1 MLVVNNNDEGKLME
15 PKYAKVYEA
24 LLERISGMSPGERL
38 DSEVKLASSFKV
50 SPMTVR
56 RALMLLSQNGLT
68 VGIPG
73 RGTFVADRN
82 QLPQQEDPPSTVASW
97 NAAEYPQTHVKL
109 VSATLEA
116 ADDSERKLLQAEDEP
131 FVATIRRAH
140 YLDETYQELAGI
152 ETALVRADDF
162 PGILGFDLSSDLPS
176 LLSKKFGEKSSN
188 LKGIRTVY
196 SRISTDDETKYF
208 HLPKPDAL
216 LVIEASFRNP
226 EGKTVAEM
234 TAKFIGKHV
243 VLTL

>member
-1 MLVVNNNDEGKLME
+1 M
-15 PKYAKVYEA
+15 
-24 LLERISGMSPGERL
+24 
-38 DSEVKLASSFKV
+38 
-50 SPMTVR
+50 
-56 RALMLLSQNGLT
+56 
-68 VGIPG
+68 
-73 RGTFVADRN
+73 
-82 QLPQQEDPPSTVASW
+82 ASW

-196 SRISTDDETKYF
+196 SRISTDDETKYL
-208 HLPKPDAL
+208 HLPEPDAL
-216 LVIEASFRNP
+216 LVIEASIRNP

-234 TAKFIGKHV
+234 TTKFIGKHV

>member
-1 MLVVNNNDEGKLME
+1 ME
-15 PKYAKVYEA
+15 PKYAKVYDA
-24 LLERISGMSPGERL
+24 LLKRISGMSPGERL

-68 VGIPG
+68 IGIPG

-82 QLPQQEDPPSTVASW
+82 QPSSQKDPLSTVGSW
-97 NAAEYPQTHVKL
+97 NAAGYPQTHVKL
-109 VSATLEA
+109 VSAAVEP
-116 ADDSERKLLQAEDEP
+116 ADKT

-140 YLDETYQELAGI
+140 YLDETCQELAGI

-162 PGILGFDLSSDLPS
+162 PGILGLDLSSNLLS
-176 LLSKKFGEKSSN
+176 LLSKHFGEKISTLQS
-188 LKGIRTVY
+188 IRTVR
-196 SRISTDDETKYF
+196 SRIATDDEAKHL
-208 HLPKPDAL
+208 HLPEPDAL
-216 LVIEASFRNP
+216 LIIGASFRNP

-234 TAKFIGKHV
+234 TTKFIGKHV

>member
-1 MLVVNNNDEGKLME
+1 ME

-82 QLPQQEDPPSTVASW
+82 QLPQQEDPLSTVASW

-109 VSATLEA
+109 VSQHLRLPTTVNASYFRQKMNRSLRPFAELITWMRPTKNWPE
-116 ADDSERKLLQAEDEP
+116 SKLLWSGLMIFQGFLASISLAISHRYSQKISAKNL
-131 FVATIRRAH
+131 AT
-140 YLDETYQELAGI
+140 
-152 ETALVRADDF
+152 
-162 PGILGFDLSSDLPS
+162 
-176 LLSKKFGEKSSN
+176 
-188 LKGIRTVY
+188 
-196 SRISTDDETKYF
+196 
-208 HLPKPDAL
+208 
-216 LVIEASFRNP
+216 
-226 EGKTVAEM
+226 
-234 TAKFIGKHV
+234 
-243 VLTL
+243 